1 MAAFFSRILNMSLT
15 GSVVIGIVLVA
26 RFLLKRSPKIYSY
39 ALWAVVL
46 FRLLCP
52 ISFSAPISMLNLV
65 QPEVTVASE
74 RTSVVTFVPTVQ
86 TPADTEP
93 EFQQMAPV
101 VEAQPKTLETKEVIS
116 IIWLVGVGAMA
127 ACSVVQ
133 YLHLRKRLVGAMRY
147 RDNVYL
153 SDYIESPFV
162 MGIISPKI
170 YMPSA
175 IPAQE
180 RKYILAHERHHIRR
194 GDPVWKLLGYAA
206 LCIHWFNPLVWAA
219 FILAGKDMEMSC
231 DEAVIRKFGPEIRA
245 DYSASLLRLA
255 THRNTIA
262 GMPLAFGEGDTK
274 GRVMNMAKWKKPKIW
289 ASMICLVMC
298 AVILVACAVNPEEAG
313 SMDGVNATMLTGQ
326 VTADNGLNIREKP
339 NEKSPIV
346 DNYAYGTIVTIQET
360 RNDWGRTDK
369 GWIDMSFVALIDNTT
384 AEEPRE
390 VTISFKT
397 KFHDLS
403 FSLPRGWQPQ
413 VEGDELT
420 FTDGNQTFGGL
431 FLEEGTTGDIPE
443 RWANLAYMSGSSTL
457 ADAEYCMIEESPESS
472 RDYIQDF
479 RYYHNGNTYHLWLYY
494 ENTTIEERESVASTV
509 TFRGEQTATVS
520 TQAAETTQPTAFYQ
534 DAEERLAQCK
544 AVLDQVQSGAQALQ
558 CVRKSDYDTGI
569 IQYWKNEG
577 DWMTIQN
584 HSDDSIVAYLHCG
597 GAYYSNIAMTDDGV
611 IGARDDNGMVLWEE
625 CDKPESFHIPWLSRY
640 AWNDEAVEYLGTE
653 NKDGQSRIR
662 LHIREPFPGY
672 ESGTPYYDVTMV
684 FGDSGAFLQAELEVN
699 QGLGG
704 FFTET
709 ETISSL
715 DGSVVADKLQQEYQR
730 SIG

>member
-74 RTSVVTFVPTVQ
+74 RTSVVSFVPTVQ
-86 TPADTEP
+86 TLADTEP
-93 EFQQMAPV
+93 EFQQMAPI
-101 VEAQPKTLETKEVIS
+101 VETQPKTLETKDVIS
-116 IIWLVGVGAMA
+116 IIWLVGVGAMV

-133 YLHLRKRLVGAMRY
+133 YLCLRKRLVGDMLY

-175 IPAQE
+175 IPTQE

-274 GRVMNMAKWKKPKIW
+274 GRVMNMAKWKKPKVWI
-289 ASMICLVMC
+289 SILC
-298 AVILVACAVNPEEAG
+298 AVACILVITACAVNPEKVGTIGDPNSDGPTATFNTSNEDFDLRKTRLDGPVKAGWEDFHFLVPEGMAIQDDTIGSAFYVGDTVVGGVVLRNQPDENVIDDSSDFTSFGSEWQQAIGVPEASDD
-313 SMDGVNATMLTGQ
+313 SMGNMGGDSLYGDWEVTYFLDIPLNYDESGNIIPDENGKRVLDSEVTHYFFLNGKYVYDIWLYNNRCDNTLQEALLESAYVEG
-326 VTADNGLNIREKP
+326 TADSKEQA
-339 NEKSPIV
+339 V
-346 DNYAYGTIVTIQET
+346 VET
-360 RNDWGRTDK
+360 
-369 GWIDMSFVALIDNTT
+369 S
-384 AEEPRE
+384 
-390 VTISFKT
+390 
-397 KFHDLS
+397 
-403 FSLPRGWQPQ
+403 
-413 VEGDELT
+413 
-420 FTDGNQTFGGL
+420 
-431 FLEEGTTGDIPE
+431 
-443 RWANLAYMSGSSTL
+443 
-457 ADAEYCMIEESPESS
+457 
-472 RDYIQDF
+472 
-479 RYYHNGNTYHLWLYY
+479 
-494 ENTTIEERESVASTV
+494 
-509 TFRGEQTATVS
+509 
-520 TQAAETTQPTAFYQ
+520 QPTAFYP

-715 DGSVVADKLQQEYQR
+715 DGSVVADKIQQEYQR